1 MTQDRRVVS
10 LAVERKAETTVD
22 LSKDDR
28 ELAVVVRVFAN
39 VWSASAI
46 EIVVVLNGDG
56 GEEFEII
63 VVVSVEEVDITLPHF
78 RFRC

>member
-28 ELAVVVRVFAN
+28 ELAGVVRVFAN